1 MLKQF
6 FRSAAHPASQPP
18 FIRVSDTLGLYQ
30 PHQALAGE
38 LFGLVEADRTHLH
51 PFLPW
56 VQNVRS
62 EEDARK
68 LLRSNISYNKK
79 NNRLMLYVIERDE
92 LLGAVGLV
100 NIYRADRKAE
110 LGYWLRSGR
119 QGEGIVT
126 RCAERLMHHAYMLLQ
141 FNRLFVQVAAEN
153 TASRAVAER
162 LGFQLEGKLRE
173 ATYLHGAF
181 HPVCIYGHLR
191 ADWQAH
197 HNGQSESR

>member
-6 FRSAAHPASQPP
+6 FRSAQHPASQPP

-30 PHQALAGE
+30 PHLALATE
-38 LFGLVEADRTHLH
+38 LYELVEADRAHLH

-62 EEDARK
+62 EEAARK
-68 LLRSNISYNKK
+68 LLRSNVSYNKK
-79 NNRLMLYVIERDE
+79 NHRLMLYIIERDE

-110 LGYWLRSGR
+110 LGYWLRSDR
-119 QGEGIVT
+119 QGEGIIT
-126 RCAERLMHHAYMLLQ
+126 RCAGRLMHHAYMLLQ
-141 FNRLFVQVAAEN
+141 FNRLFVQIAASN
-153 TASRAVAER
+153 VASRAVAAR
-162 LGFQLEGKLRE
+162 LGFQLEGKLRS
-173 ATYLHGAF
+173 ATFLHGAF

-191 ADWQAH
+191 ADWQSER
-197 HNGQSESR
+197 NG